1 MIKWAEKIQCSIL
14 CVKFCFNDHCDVMIL
29 NLWLFLDSSAIKHL
43 FWFRFSIEIPPD
55 HCVLWFLLRLL
66 FRLFT
71 SVNDVAVRCFQISGE
86 FFSFIC
92 PAGGVLLLAIIILLY
107 ITQGPRIIKVFHTQ
121 KFLICAKKESSWLLE
136 NATFC
141 GSLAKWLTAGNDR
154 LNLWRGTT

>member
-1 MIKWAEKIQCSIL
+1 M
-14 CVKFCFNDHCDVMIL
+14 
-29 NLWLFLDSSAIKHL
+29 
-43 FWFRFSIEIPPD
+43 FSIEIPPD

-121 KFLICAKKESSWLLE
+121 KFLICAKKESS
-136 NATFC
+136 
-141 GSLAKWLTAGNDR
+141 
-154 LNLWRGTT
+154 